1 MANSGAVKQTNQKRE
16 KEKICI
22 SQILRKN
29 ECQSCDKTGVKMCVD
44 MKICIQLPYNIHRNH
59 ESIVINGTENGINGQ
74 F

>member
-16 KEKICI
+16 RI

-44 MKICIQLPYNIHRNH
+44 MKICIQLPYIY
-59 ESIVINGTENGINGQ
+59 TEIMNQ
-74 F
+74 LSSTEQQME